1 MSKLPNEYEI
11 LMIQEYY
18 NLDEGFKDIAPE
30 FFKVE
35 VNPVLWNHLS
45 QLKYHRESVE
55 KILSEE
61 WGRLMESGNE

>member
-11 LMIQEYY
+11 LMIQKYY
-18 NLDEGFKDIAPE
+18 NLDEGFEDVAPE
-30 FFKVE
+30 YLNAE
-35 VNPVLWNHLS
+35 VNPILSSHLS

-61 WGRLMESGNE
+61 WDRLMEGAW

>member
-11 LMIQEYY
+11 LMIQKYY
-18 NLDEGFKDIAPE
+18 NLDEGFEEVSPE
-30 FFKVE
+30 FLNTE
-35 VNPVLWNHLS
+35 VNPILSFHLS

-61 WGRLMESGNE
+61 WNRLMEGAW